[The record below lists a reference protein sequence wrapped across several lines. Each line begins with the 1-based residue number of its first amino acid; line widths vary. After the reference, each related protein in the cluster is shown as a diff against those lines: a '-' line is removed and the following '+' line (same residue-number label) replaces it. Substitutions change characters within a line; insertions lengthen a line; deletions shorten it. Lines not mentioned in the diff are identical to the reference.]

1 VINILLN
8 YLSGKSVAGVS
19 YNFTGARKT
28 TDIYMPE
35 NLNSVLRFAIIGSNA
50 TNTEAIKDAFG
61 EIPLKIILTHT
72 YYPSRSFT
80 ASTAEIDAVDFIVAD
95 QASFT
100 ELEEQQS
107 KITVPLIIFTDTD
120 VELQPLY
127 NVVFDTIRIPFNL
140 KKIEKTIR
148 KIEIIKKHFE
158 TKVPNHNS
166 ADVINGNGS
175 KTFLIKKGKEFQL
188 INTDNIPIFYTDNK
202 LTFAYNN
209 DGSKFLIQSTLIEL
223 ENQLSAKHFFRANRQ
238 SLINRKY
245 INKIRQLDEG
255 RFEIIIDAVD
265 SLHIDINQQKFSRL
279 KEWIENN

>member
-1 VINILLN
+1 
-8 YLSGKSVAGVS
+8 
-19 YNFTGARKT
+19 
-28 TDIYMPE
+28 MPE
-35 NLNSVLRFAIIGSNA
+35 NLNSALRFAIIGSNT
-50 TNTEAIKDAFG
+50 TNVEAIKNAFG
-61 EIPLKIILTHT
+61 EIPLQIILTHT
-72 YYPSRSFT
+72 YSPLKPFT
-80 ASTAEIDAVDFIVAD
+80 SSISEIDAVDFIVAD

-120 VELQPLY
+120 LELQPLY
-127 NVVFDTIRIPFNL
+127 NVVFDTIRIPFNIR
-140 KKIEKTIR
+140 KIEKTIR

-158 TKVPNHNS
+158 TKMPNHNS
-166 ADVINGNGS
+166 DGVINGNGS

-188 INTDNIPIFYTDNK
+188 INTDNIPMFYTDNK

-209 DGSKFLIQSTLIEL
+209 NGSKFLIQSTLIEL

-245 INKIRQLDEG
+245 INKIKLLDDG